1 MRRRRRYKKYIISFI
16 ICYLLFVPVIS
27 YSASKLFH
35 KDTFLIS
42 PLAKA
47 IQIVKSATTNPIGD
61 IANETLLSHDESYG
75 IVIKHLQT
83 GMSYS
88 HDETTSFESA
98 SLYKLWVMAT
108 VYEKLEKKQL
118 KETTILKESVEEL
131 NKKFKLASESAEL
144 KEGEI
149 ELSVTD
155 ALKKMITVS
164 DNYAALLLSSK
175 IRNSSILTFLK
186 ENGFSDSKL
195 GQPPKTTAQ
204 DTADFYEKLYKK
216 ELVSSSSS

>member
-118 KETTILKESVEEL
+118 
-131 NKKFKLASESAEL
+131 
-144 KEGEI
+144 
-149 ELSVTD
+149 
-155 ALKKMITVS
+155 
-164 DNYAALLLSSK
+164 
-175 IRNSSILTFLK
+175 
-186 ENGFSDSKL
+186 
-195 GQPPKTTAQ
+195 
-204 DTADFYEKLYKK
+204 
-216 ELVSSSSS
+216 VSSSASEAMLLLLKQQTLNDRIPKYLPESINVAHKTGELGGYKHDAGIVFTPKGDYIIVVLSKGDDPSVATERIATFSEKL